1 MMKKRETNWNKL
13 KRMSEAEIERNAIED
28 DDSYVATRE
37 ELMNFKSIDPVKK
50 INVKEIR
57 EKMGFSQHRFSAVF
71 GFSMRTLQE
80 WEQGRREPNGA
91 VRNFLKVIARNPK
104 AVHHALL
111 NDNEDEKDG

>member
-1 MMKKRETNWNKL
+1 MKKRETNWNKL

-57 EKMGFSQHRFSAVF
+57 EKMGF
-71 GFSMRTLQE
+71 
-80 WEQGRREPNGA
+80 
-91 VRNFLKVIARNPK
+91 
-104 AVHHALL
+104 
-111 NDNEDEKDG
+111 